1 MFVIQRMS
9 KLSLFLPTIL
19 SVIFLAGCTSGTTPI
34 TEINILITVT
44 SPPFSTKTV
53 LAPTQ
58 IESFTPAPYVEYFS
72 LSNEQKL
79 ELSKSLVE
87 QANNFSGEVKV
98 PVELD
103 GQTYYYYWNENA
115 VDKYETDFTGAWKL
129 EGDKTG
135 ETLPQMLIGGYEN
148 PDGSLTVVDP
158 VTGQETV
165 YANPNIPALGGV
177 ISYRDLYNLPQNKLA
192 TMVTQDALKDQDFS
206 GNSGI
211 VDNIN
216 ALRDQ
221 AFYLPVI
228 LHGNQTAVY
237 ANGSSGGSGN
247 QMDIP
252 EHKHSARGIETN
264 NALVPIYSPETG
276 EFMFFINIMSGNPVS
291 VYSVFYDTDG
301 NIDSRSVVHTNEQ
314 AFGHNGQDQ
323 FGIIALTNSRI
334 SHYLGGG
341 DVFIENSSATGEI
354 DVIEAILTANSE
366 SEIFRILNIYRL
378 LVAYPSII
386 YRPER

>member
-1 MFVIQRMS
+1 MFAIQRMS
-9 KLSLFLPTIL
+9 KLLLLLTAIL
-19 SVIFLAGCTSGTTPI
+19 LIIFLAGCTSSITPTT
-34 TEINILITVT
+34 EVNILITVT
-44 SPPFSTKTV
+44 LPTLPTKTV
-53 LAPTQ
+53 PALTEIA
-58 IESFTPAPYVEYFS
+58 SLTPAYDVDYFG
-72 LSNEQKL
+72 LSNEQKI
-79 ELSKSLVE
+79 ELSQKLVE
-87 QANNFSGEVKV
+87 QANNFRGEVEI

-103 GQTYYYYWNENA
+103 GQTYYYYWNESA
-115 VDKYETDFTGAWKL
+115 VDKYETKFIGAWKL
-129 EGDKTG
+129 EGSTTG
-135 ETLPQMLIGGYEN
+135 EGLPQMLKEGYEN
-148 PDGSLTVVDP
+148 PDGSLTVIDP
-158 VTGQETV
+158 TSGQETV

-177 ISYRDLYNLPQNKLA
+177 ISYRDLFKLPQNRLA

-252 EHKHSARGIETN
+252 EHKHSALGIETN

-301 NIDSRSVVHTNEQ
+301 NINSGSVVHTSEQ

-341 DVFIENSSATGEI
+341 DVFIENSPAAGEI
-354 DVIEAILTANSE
+354 DVIEEILTANSE
-366 SEIFRILNIYRL
+366 SEVFKILNKYRL
-378 LVAYPSII
+378 LVAYPSIV

>member
-1 MFVIQRMS
+1 MFAIQRMS
-9 KLSLFLPTIL
+9 KLLLLLTAIL
-19 SVIFLAGCTSGTTPI
+19 LIIFLAGCTSSITPTT
-34 TEINILITVT
+34 EVNILITVT
-44 SPPFSTKTV
+44 LPTLPTKTV
-53 LAPTQ
+53 PALTEIA
-58 IESFTPAPYVEYFS
+58 SLTPAYDVDYFG
-72 LSNEQKL
+72 LSNEQKI
-79 ELSKSLVE
+79 ELSQKLVE
-87 QANNFSGEVKV
+87 QANNFRGEVGI

-103 GQTYYYYWNENA
+103 GQTYYYYWDENA
-115 VDKYETDFTGAWKL
+115 VDKYETNFIGAWKL
-129 EGDKTG
+129 EGSITG
-135 ETLPQMLIGGYEN
+135 ENLPPMLITGYEN
-148 PDGSLTVVDP
+148 PDGSLTVIDP
-158 VTGQETV
+158 ISGQEIV

-177 ISYRDLYNLPQNKLA
+177 ISYRDLFNLPQNKLA

-237 ANGSSGGSGN
+237 ANGASGGSGN

-252 EHKHSARGIETN
+252 EHKHSALGIETN

-301 NIDSRSVVHTNEQ
+301 NIDSRSVVHRNEQ

-323 FGIIALTNSRI
+323 FGIIAQTNSRI

-341 DVFIENSSATGEI
+341 DVFIENSPAAGEI
-354 DVIEAILTANSE
+354 DVIEEILTANSE
-366 SEIFRILNIYRL
+366 SEVFKILNKYRL
-378 LVAYPSII
+378 LVAYPSIV